1 MEKPQSPSDFD
12 QLNKSDA
19 YRMLAD
25 QLTRLLKNE
34 TNRTANAANTS
45 ALLFSAI
52 PDVNWVGFY
61 FLDDGELVL
70 GPFQGQPACVR
81 IPVGSG
87 VCGTAAAEFATKRIN
102 NVHEFPGHIACDIAS
117 VSEIVVPLMLD
128 GELIGVLDIDSPKK
142 NRFDDE
148 DQTEIENLA
157 RIFVESLGQDTGSP
171 TVATPAK
178 TCDAG

>member
-12 QLNKSDA
+12 RLNKSDA

-61 FLDDGELVL
+61 LVDGDKLYL
-70 GPFQGQPACVR
+70 GPFQGDVACTTIEIGR
-81 IPVGSG
+81 G
-87 VCGTAAAEFATKRIN
+87 VCGTAFKEKKTILIPNVNEF
-102 NVHEFPGHIACDIAS
+102 VGHIACS
-117 VSEIVVPLMLD
+117 SLSKSEIVVPIIKNN
-128 GELIGVLDIDSPKK
+128 EVKAVLDIDAPIY
-142 NRFDDE
+142 NRFNEDDKN
-148 DQTEIENLA
+148 NLQQ
-157 RIFVESLGQDTGSP
+157 IVDIL
-171 TVATPAK
+171 K
-178 TCDAG
+178 TLF

>member
-1 MEKPQSPSDFD
+1 M
-12 QLNKSDA
+12 
-19 YRMLAD
+19 
-25 QLTRLLKNE
+25 
-34 TNRTANAANTS
+34 
-45 ALLFSAI
+45 
-52 PDVNWVGFY
+52 
-61 FLDDGELVL
+61 
-70 GPFQGQPACVR
+70 
-81 IPVGSG
+81 
-87 VCGTAAAEFATKRIN
+87 
-102 NVHEFPGHIACDIAS
+102 
-117 VSEIVVPLMLD
+117 PLMLD